1 MIYSTS
7 TVCIEA
13 LAVET
18 PVVNLRPQFGINL
31 DPLEDF
37 PSLRP
42 DAAGLEDLREK
53 VNWVLEHQKEH
64 VAQNKDAWANMVKD
78 MFSPVTSESIQA
90 FI

>member
-13 LAVET
+13 LAVES
-18 PVVNLRPQFGINL
+18 PVVNLRPQFSINL
-31 DPLEDF
+31 DPLEEF
-37 PSLRP
+37 PTLRP
-42 DAAGLEDLREK
+42 VAAGLYDLREK
-53 VNWVLEHQKEH
+53 VQWILEHREEH
-64 VAQNKDAWANMVKD
+64 IAQNKNAWDRMVKD